1 MENKV
6 KILVVD
12 DDAGIRE
19 TMKDIL
25 TWMDIHVITACN
37 GYEATDIASKNDFDF
52 GLIDLRMPGIDGI
65 ETFKRIKRIKPNFK
79 AFLLTAFVEDVQMK
93 EAIKAGISSVYEK
106 PVSITNLIAAFDKLE
121 PQVTRNNGLN
131 EGMIGTYV

>member
-6 KILVVD
+6 KVLVVD

-25 TWMDIHVITACN
+25 TWMNIHVITACN
-37 GYEATDIASKNDFDF
+37 GYEATDLASKNDFDL

-65 ETFKRIKRIKPNFK
+65 ETFKRIRSINPEFK
-79 AFLLTAFVEDVQMK
+79 AFLLTAFVDDVQMK

-106 PVSITNLIAAFDKLE
+106 PVSITNLIAAFDKIE
-121 PQVTRNNGLN
+121 PHIIRNNGHN
-131 EGMIGTYV
+131 EEMIGTYV